1 VRKIVLALLGSMLST
16 VMHANEFIIP
26 VENKDETLKAT
37 IEPFDPGAQR
47 LLTAL
52 EKGQFADV
60 QDLFFPE
67 PAFLELKAI
76 AKPADYYR
84 QLVKWYEQDFA
95 REQARFKGR
104 GPLLFKAMKGGS
116 CKWKA
121 PQTEANKIPYWS
133 CYKRKIEL
141 TAGGQSETLEVRAL
155 INWGRQ
161 WFITHLGPIP
171 KS

>member
-1 VRKIVLALLGSMLST
+1 MRCGPWLVFCSFLST
-16 VMHANEFIIP
+16 ALYAEAFVIP
-26 VENKDETLKAT
+26 AENRDQSLKAT
-37 IEPFDPGAQR
+37 IADFDPKAQR

-52 EKGQFADV
+52 EKGGFADV

-67 PAFLELKAI
+67 PAFLQLKAI

-95 REQARFKGR
+95 REKARFKNR
-104 GPLLFKAMKGGS
+104 GPLVFKAMKGGS

-121 PQTEANKIPYWS
+121 AQTEANSIPYWS

-141 TAGGQSETLEVRAL
+141 TVGGQPETIEVRAL

-161 WFITHLGPIP
+161 WYITHLGPIP
-171 KS
+171 KT

>member
-1 VRKIVLALLGSMLST
+1 MRRYPLFLLCFTLSP
-16 VMHANEFIIP
+16 VIHADEFVIP
-26 VENKDETLKAT
+26 PENKDEALKAQ
-37 IEPFDPGAQR
+37 IEDFDPKAQR

-52 EKGQFADV
+52 EKGSFADV

-67 PAFLELKAI
+67 PAFLQLKAI
-76 AKPADYYR
+76 AKPADYYS

-95 REQARFKGR
+95 REQARLKGR

-121 PQTEANKIPYWS
+121 PQTEANRIPYWS
-133 CYKRKIEL
+133 CYRRKIEF
-141 TAGGQSETLEVRAL
+141 TAAGHDERLEIRAL

-161 WFITHLGPIP
+161 WYITHLGPIP
-171 KS
+171 KT